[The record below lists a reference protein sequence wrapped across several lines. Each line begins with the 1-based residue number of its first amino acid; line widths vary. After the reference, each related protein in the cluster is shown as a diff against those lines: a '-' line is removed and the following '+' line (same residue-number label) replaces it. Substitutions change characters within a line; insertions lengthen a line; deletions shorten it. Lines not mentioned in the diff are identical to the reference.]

1 LILTSRQTP
10 DVLNKDKCIAD
21 IGGGMGDAL
30 NAANAMD
37 AFWQSRAYEGCSLRP
52 DADIANP
59 VLALAQ
65 CFDDRI
71 NAITLFLPFG

>member
-37 AFWQSRAYEGCSLRP
+37 ASWQSRALK
-52 DADIANP
+52 AA
-59 VLALAQ
+59 A
-65 CFDDRI
+65 
-71 NAITLFLPFG
+71 FGRTPT